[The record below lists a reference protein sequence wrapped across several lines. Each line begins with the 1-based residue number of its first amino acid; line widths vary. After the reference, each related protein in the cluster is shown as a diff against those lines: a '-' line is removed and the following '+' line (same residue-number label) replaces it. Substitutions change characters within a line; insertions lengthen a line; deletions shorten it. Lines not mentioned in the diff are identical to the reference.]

1 MNREIKAKDIKT
13 LLLKV
18 YRRYQGG
25 AITEAQA
32 SKETSLLNSI
42 LKSIEA
48 TEIEKRLDKV
58 EGKLFE
64 VRIIDSTST
73 NG

>member
-1 MNREIKAKDIKT
+1 MNRDIKAKDIKT

-25 AITEAQA
+25 VLTEAQA